1 MNESKLD
8 TTDDQNIFTEWKIEM
23 SRKFIRRSI
32 FGSKEIDFV
41 FKQVVVN
48 NDKTS
53 VSIAK
58 VFALVQATTAYF
70 KLLWSSGKG
79 QARIGKGWPL
89 RRKALKAWT
98 LA

>member
-1 MNESKLD
+1 MWDIPFSKYVLV
-8 TTDDQNIFTEWKIEM
+8 I
-23 SRKFIRRSI
+23 RGVRLGFIRRSI

-70 KLLWSSGKG
+70 KLLN
-79 QARIGKGWPL
+79 I
-89 RRKALKAWT
+89 
-98 LA
+98 

>member
-1 MNESKLD
+1 MRIIMIESKSD

-41 FKQVVVN
+41 FNQVVVN

-58 VFALVQATTAYF
+58 VICLSVGDGK
-70 KLLWSSGKG
+70 KLL
-79 QARIGKGWPL
+79 PL
-89 RRKALKAWT
+89 V
-98 LA
+98 

>member
-1 MNESKLD
+1 
-8 TTDDQNIFTEWKIEM
+8 M

-70 KLLWSSGKG
+70 KLLN
-79 QARIGKGWPL
+79 I
-89 RRKALKAWT
+89 
-98 LA
+98 

>member
-1 MNESKLD
+1 MNESKSD

-58 VFALVQATTAYF
+58 VFALVHATTAYF
-70 KLLWSSGKG
+70 KLFRGKYPVLKFPIYP
-79 QARIGKGWPL
+79 RIFSHFSLILEGL
-89 RRKALKAWT
+89 
-98 LA
+98 